1 MHSKAKGVPTT
12 MLILKYSAALLLI
25 VGVPSMAYADIA
37 GRVNFVAG
45 QATIL
50 DEKNNKRSVFKG
62 DLIHGGEKIETA
74 SNARAQL
81 RLTDGSVFVL
91 LPNSLFEINQYRFNK
106 STPETGKAVFNLVKG
121 GLRAITGSIAKA
133 NPEHYVLN
141 TPNAT
146 LSIRSTDYS
155 AALSDNTLV
164 VMVSE
169 GKINLANTFGATDI
183 ERGQTFEVQKNKAPM
198 PSKKILAIASLED
211 EDSAN
216 TPTNNQSLATP
227 SRNQRPRLENFASYN
242 EFIQAVY
249 LYKKAQ
255 EELSKPKIIINNLPN
270 GQISPEYTLMDNNKE
285 VINWGEDITRIMTQN
300 DNSSTNEQTSGINI
314 NMSALNPSEMGGS
327 SVDDALGGDSFSV
340 ADVLEMEDTELS
352 LLLNIDK
359 YDDFDDKRKNSELL
373 KRLLRQSIKTTA
385 VGNDIHI
392 IGIEMNQ
399 PEITVINRFD

>member
-1 MHSKAKGVPTT
+1 
-12 MLILKYSAALLLI
+12 
-25 VGVPSMAYADIA
+25 
-37 GRVNFVAG
+37 
-45 QATIL
+45 
-50 DEKNNKRSVFKG
+50 
-62 DLIHGGEKIETA
+62 
-74 SNARAQL
+74 
-81 RLTDGSVFVL
+81 
-91 LPNSLFEINQYRFNK
+91 
-106 STPETGKAVFNLVKG
+106 
-121 GLRAITGSIAKA
+121 
-133 NPEHYVLN
+133 
-141 TPNAT
+141 
-146 LSIRSTDYS
+146 
-155 AALSDNTLV
+155 
-164 VMVSE
+164 
-169 GKINLANTFGATDI
+169 
-183 ERGQTFEVQKNKAPM
+183 M
-198 PSKKILAIASLED
+198 PS
-211 EDSAN
+211 
-216 TPTNNQSLATP
+216 
-227 SRNQRPRLENFASYN
+227 
-242 EFIQAVY
+242 
-249 LYKKAQ
+249 
-255 EELSKPKIIINNLPN
+255 

>member
-1 MHSKAKGVPTT
+1 

-74 SNARAQL
+74 GNARAQL
-81 RLTDGSVFVL
+81 GLTDGSVFIL
-91 LPNSLFEINQYRFNK
+91 PPNSLFEISQYRFNK

-155 AALSDNTLV
+155 AALSDDTLV

-169 GKINLANTFGATDI
+169 GKINLANAFGATDVQ
-183 ERGQTFEVQKNKAPM
+183 RGQTFEVQKNKAPM
-198 PSKKILAIASLED
+198 PSKKVLAIASLED

-216 TPTNNQSLATP
+216 TPTHNHQSLATQ

-255 EELSKPKIIINNLPN
+255 EELSKPKIIINNLPS
-270 GQISPEYTLMDNNKE
+270 GQISPEYTLMDNSKE
-285 VINWGEDITRIMTQN
+285 VINWGEDITRIIPQN
-300 DNSSTNEQTSGINI
+300 DKSSTNEQTLNI

-359 YDDFDDKRKNSELL
+359 YDEFDDKRKNSELL
-373 KRLLRQSIKTTA
+373 KRLLKQSIKTTA
-385 VGNDIHI
+385 AGNDIHI

-399 PEITVINRFD
+399 PEIIVIKH

>member
-1 MHSKAKGVPTT
+1 

-37 GRVNFVAG
+37 GRVNFMVG

-91 LPNSLFEINQYRFNK
+91 ASNSLFEISQYRFNK

-121 GLRAITGSIAKA
+121 GLRAITGAIAKA

-141 TPNAT
+141 TPTAT

-155 AALSDNTLV
+155 AALSDDTLV

-169 GKINLANTFGATDI
+169 GKINLANAFGSTDVG
-183 ERGQTFEVQKNKAPM
+183 RGQTFEVQKNKAPM
-198 PSKKILAIASLED
+198 PSKKVLVIASLED

-216 TPTNNQSLATP
+216 TPTNNNQSLATP
-227 SRNQRPRLENFASYN
+227 NRNQRPRLENFASYN

-255 EELSKPKIIINNLPN
+255 EELNKPKIIINNLPS
-270 GQISPEYTLMDNNKE
+270 GQISPEYTLMDNSKE
-285 VINWGEDITRIMTQN
+285 VINWGEDITRIMPQN
-300 DNSSTNEQTSGINI
+300 DKSSTNEQTLSINI

-373 KRLLRQSIKTTA
+373 KRLLKQSIKTTA

>member
-1 MHSKAKGVPTT
+1 

-25 VGVPSMAYADIA
+25 VGIPSMAYADIA

-74 SNARAQL
+74 GNARAQL
-81 RLTDGSVFVL
+81 GLTDGSVFIL
-91 LPNSLFEINQYRFNK
+91 PPNSLFEISQYRFNK

-155 AALSDNTLV
+155 AALSDDTLV

-169 GKINLANTFGATDI
+169 GKINLANAFGATDVQ
-183 ERGQTFEVQKNKAPM
+183 RGQTFEVQKNKAPM
-198 PSKKILAIASLED
+198 PSKKVLAIASLED

-216 TPTNNQSLATP
+216 TPTHNHQSLATQ

-255 EELSKPKIIINNLPN
+255 EELSKPKIIINNLPS
-270 GQISPEYTLMDNNKE
+270 GQISPEYTLMDNSKE
-285 VINWGEDITRIMTQN
+285 VINWGEDITRIIPQN
-300 DNSSTNEQTSGINI
+300 DKSSTNEQTLNI

-359 YDDFDDKRKNSELL
+359 YDEFDDKRKNSELL

-385 VGNDIHI
+385 AGNDIHI

-399 PEITVINRFD
+399 PEIIVIKH